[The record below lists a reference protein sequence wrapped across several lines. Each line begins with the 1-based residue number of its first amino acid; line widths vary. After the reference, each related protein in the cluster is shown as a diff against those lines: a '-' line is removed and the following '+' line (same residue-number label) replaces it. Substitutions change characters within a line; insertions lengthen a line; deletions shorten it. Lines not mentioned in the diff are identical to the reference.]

1 MTGTTYWIS
10 TTLIE
15 RPPPSL
21 ILDDAGEGCGI
32 EARAADE
39 RAIDVGLRHEGI
51 DIIRL
56 HAAAVEEADALR
68 RRRRGA
74 AADLAADGI
83 VDLLRLSGRGGA
95 AGADRPHRL
104 VGDDASGEL
113 LGADVGEGRV
123 DLPGNDG
130 AGRFRLAL
138 LERLADADDRDE
150 SPGQHGV
157 DAAVDG
163 LVRVA
168 EVLPALGVADDD
180 VRAPGLAQ
188 HRDRDLARVGSLRL
202 PVAVLGGELDAR
214 PVDRLRHRVEGRE
227 GGCHHHLPPARPRD
241 VLGERARERHRLA
254 ARAVHLPVAGD
265 QRCAAHGAFS
275 IGSVASS
282 SSARSPGSSRPS
294 RNSSDA
300 PPPVDTWLTA
310 SSFPARRRAATES
323 PPPTTVVPLH
333 AAIPSATASVPR
345 LNGSISK
352 IPIGPFQKTVR
363 ACSIS

>member
-21 ILDDAGEGCGI
+21 ILHDAGEGRGI

-39 RAIDVGLRHEGI
+39 HAVDVGLRHEGI

-68 RRRRGA
+68 GRRRGA

-83 VDLLRLSGRGGA
+83 VDLLRLSGRGGPA
-95 AGADRPHRL
+95 SADCPHRL
-104 VGDDASGEL
+104 VGDDAGSDL
-113 LGADVGEGRV
+113 LGTHVGDGRV

-130 AGRFRLAL
+130 AGRLRLTL

-150 SPGQHGV
+150 SGGQHAV
-157 DAAVDG
+157 DTPVDG
-163 LVRVA
+163 LVGLT
-168 EVLPALGVADDD
+168 EELPPLGVADDD
-180 VRAPGLAQ
+180 ERAPRLAQ
-188 HRDRDLARVGSLRL
+188 HRDGDLARVGSLRL
-202 PVAVLGGELDAR
+202 PVAVLCGELDAR
-214 PVDRLRHRVEGRE
+214 PVERLRHRVDGRE
-227 GGCHHHLPPARPRD
+227 GRCHHHLPPARATD
-241 VLGERARERHRLA
+241 VLGERAGERDRLA
-254 ARAVHLPVAGD
+254 ARSVHLPVAGD
-265 QRCAAHGAFS
+265 QWRATHRAFS
-275 IGSVASS
+275 IGSLGSA

-310 SSFPARRRAATES
+310 ASFPARRSAATES
-323 PPPTTVVPLH
+323 PPPTTVVPPH
-333 AAIPSATASVPR
+333 AAIASATASVPP

-352 IPIGPFQKTVR
+352 IPIGPFQTTVR
-363 ACSIS
+363 ACRIS